1 MSNQDDHADGS
12 GKELSEFEIDLEHCI
27 WKDCKGDL
35 IELHSY
41 AAFNW
46 VTAGYRCTHCGRE
59 FTMKIET

>member
-1 MSNQDDHADGS
+1 MSTPDDPS
-12 GKELSEFEIDLEHCI
+12 GRSSDRLGEFEVDLQHCI

-35 IELHSY
+35 LELHSY

-46 VTAGYRCTHCGRE
+46 ISAGYRCTHCGRE